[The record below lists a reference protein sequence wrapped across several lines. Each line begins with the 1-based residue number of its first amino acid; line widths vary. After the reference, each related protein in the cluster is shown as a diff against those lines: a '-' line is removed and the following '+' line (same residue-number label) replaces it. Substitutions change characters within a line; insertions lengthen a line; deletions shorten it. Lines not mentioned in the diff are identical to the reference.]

1 MPGKTPQQQ
10 VVYPSGVRGNPCHW
24 EQHKVFMSG
33 IISEIEE
40 TCANAWECF
49 RNNRMDDQPCDEYG
63 ENWNYDS
70 EDVYLIWKF
79 TFCDCPWGYEYDDE
93 KVENGR

>member
-33 IISEIEE
+33 IISEIE
-40 TCANAWECF
+40 
-49 RNNRMDDQPCDEYG
+49 
-63 ENWNYDS
+63 
-70 EDVYLIWKF
+70 
-79 TFCDCPWGYEYDDE
+79 
-93 KVENGR
+93 